1 VSARADAALAARDA
15 ALPAL
20 GALLDPGAFAE
31 LLRSFA
37 PEAHI
42 VAARGRYVRY
52 KPGTRCVAAYRVEL
66 AEGEVL
72 AHGIAHG
79 PGADEKLA
87 KLRTRRAAPSAL
99 GGGRFFRGDLG
110 LAIELFPNDA
120 RLRPLARLADPAFR
134 DRLMARLRVVE
145 KGRPLAVLETL
156 AYKPERRFVARAT
169 AEDGA
174 RAVVKIHTPAD
185 FHAAEAGRSYQ
196 SRDALRLARCL
207 RASPRHAAV
216 SYEWMEGEA
225 LDPLAAGA
233 SGALEC
239 AGAALAELHA
249 QKLPAFE
256 QPLAQESL
264 ASARLA
270 AMLVP
275 ALAARA
281 TDLAKEVAARM
292 AARAHV
298 PRALH
303 GDFHAGQLLTVCDT
317 AVLLDLDRAC
327 AGPAAQDVAVFAAHL
342 ELGAARDGGSARRVV
357 DAVALLLDGYAR
369 VAPAPGFDDVALH
382 TAAALVSIAPQPFR
396 TRDLEWPALL
406 EALLDRATAW
416 LALAGGGRT
425 NAARE
430 PAATALDAAMPF
442 LTAALD
448 PRHVATPLARALGD
462 AALRVESARIVRHK
476 PARRALVEYAV
487 RDGRGSSFAVLG
499 KLRARGLDHAAL
511 RVQQALHERGF
522 GAGAR
527 DGVSVPETLG
537 VLPDLFL
544 WLQRK
549 APGVPLSELLGR
561 SGDADL
567 CSRVGYALH
576 KLHATAVETPRRFG
590 AADEVAAL
598 ADRFLP
604 LVAASHPT
612 LAPRVARLADACH
625 RLAACIPAAPVCGIH
640 RDFHLD
646 QVLVD
651 GERLWLLDFDLYC
664 EGHPA
669 LDAGNFSAHL
679 TEFALRRTGDPGSL
693 AHCELAFEERFLAL
707 SGETLRPALMSY
719 ASLALVRHVAL
730 SIQYPERRATTGALL
745 ALCEERLGLATVPQS
760 AAR

>member
-1 VSARADAALAARDA
+1 VSARADAALAAREA

-31 LLRSFA
+31 LLRAFA
-37 PEAHI
+37 PEAQI

-52 KPGTRCVAAYRVEL
+52 KPGARCVAAYRVEL

-79 PGADEKLA
+79 PGAGEKLA
-87 KLRTRRAAPSAL
+87 KLRTRRAAASAL
-99 GGGRFFRGDLG
+99 GDGRFFREDLG

-145 KGRPLAVLETL
+145 KGQPLAELEAL

-169 AEDGA
+169 AGDGA

-185 FHAAEAGRSYQ
+185 FHAAQAGHGYE

-207 RASPRHAAV
+207 RTSPRHSAV
-216 SYEWMEGEA
+216 SYEWMEGDA

-233 SGALEC
+233 DGALEC

-249 QKLPAFE
+249 QLPPSLE
-256 QPLAQESL
+256 QSLEQESL

-270 AMLVP
+270 AVLVP

-281 TDLAKEVAARM
+281 PRRPEEGTARLAAS
-292 AARAHV
+292 AHV
-298 PRALH
+298 PRSLH
-303 GDFHAGQLLTVCDT
+303 GDFHAGQLLTARGT
-317 AVLLDLDRAC
+317 TVLLDLDRAC

-342 ELGAARDGGSARRVV
+342 ELRAAHDGGGLRRTA
-357 DAVALLLDGYAR
+357 DAVARLLDGYAR
-369 VAPAPGFDDVALH
+369 IAPAPGFDDVALH

-396 TRDLEWPALL
+396 TRDPEWPALL
-406 EALLDRATAW
+406 EALLDRAVAW
-416 LALAGGGRT
+416 LALAGGRCT
-425 NAARE
+425 DAVRA
-430 PAATALDAAMPF
+430 PTATALDAAMPF
-442 LTAALD
+442 LAAALD
-448 PRHVATPLARALGD
+448 PQRVAAPLARALDD
-462 AALRVESARIVRHK
+462 ATLRVESARIVRHK

-522 GAGAR
+522 GANAR

-537 VLPDLFL
+537 AVPELFL

-549 APGVPLSELLGR
+549 APGVPLSELLGTP
-561 SGDADL
+561 GDAVL
-567 CSRVGYALH
+567 CVRVADALH
-576 KLHATAVETPRRFG
+576 KLHATPVETPRRFG

-604 LVAASHPT
+604 LVARTHPVLGARVDR
-612 LAPRVARLADACH
+612 LAEACFRVASE
-625 RLAACIPAAPVCGIH
+625 IPAEPLCGIH

-651 GERLWLLDFDLYC
+651 DERLWLLDFDLYC

-679 TEFALRRTGDPGSL
+679 TELALRRSGDAGAL
-693 AHCELAFEERFLAL
+693 AHCEVAFEERFLAL
-707 SGETLRPALMSY
+707 SGEVLRPALEAY
-719 ASLALVRHVAL
+719 TSLALVRHIAL
-730 SIQYPERRATTGALL
+730 STQYPDRRATTGALL
-745 ALCEERLGLATVPQS
+745 GLCEERLGLVAAPQS

>member
-1 VSARADAALAARDA
+1 MSARADAELAARDTA
-15 ALPAL
+15 VPAL

-37 PEAHI
+37 PEAQI
-42 VAARGRYVRY
+42 VAVHGRYVRY
-52 KPGTRCVAAYRVEL
+52 KPGARCVAAYRVEL
-66 AEGEVL
+66 AGGEVL

-79 PGADEKLA
+79 PAADEKLA

-99 GGGRFFRGDLG
+99 GDGRFFRGDLG

-120 RLRPLARLADPAFR
+120 RLRPLARLANPAFR

-145 KGRPLAVLETL
+145 KGRPLAALETL

-174 RAVVKIHTPAD
+174 RAVVKIHTPAG
-185 FHAAEAGRSYQ
+185 FHGTEAGREYQ
-196 SRDALRLARCL
+196 SCDSLLLARCL
-207 RASPRHAAV
+207 RTSPRHAAV
-216 SYEWMEGEA
+216 AYEWMEGEA

-233 SGALEC
+233 DRALEC
-239 AGAALAELHA
+239 TGAALAELHA
-249 QKLPAFE
+249 QKLPSFE
-256 QPLAQESL
+256 ASLAQESL

-270 AMLVP
+270 AVLVP

-281 TDLAKEVAARM
+281 AALTKEVAARL

-303 GDFHAGQLLTVCDT
+303 GDFHAGQVLIAHES

-342 ELGAARDGGSARRVV
+342 ELRASRDGNAAQCVA
-357 DAVALLLDGYAR
+357 DAVERLLEGYAR
-369 VAPAPGFDDVALH
+369 VAAAPGFEDVALH
-382 TAAALVSIAPQPFR
+382 TAAALISIAPQPFR
-396 TRDLEWPALL
+396 TREPEWPALL
-406 EALLDRATAW
+406 EALLDRAAAW
-416 LALAGGGRT
+416 LALASGHSVG
-425 NAARE
+425 AARE
-430 PAATALDAAMPF
+430 PEATVLDAAMPF

-448 PRHVATPLARALGD
+448 LQRVAAPIARALGD
-462 AALRVESARIVRHK
+462 ATLRIKSARIVHHK

-487 RDGRGSSFAVLG
+487 QDSRGSSFAVLG

-511 RVQQALHERGF
+511 RVQQALHESGF
-522 GAGAR
+522 GASAR

-537 VLPDLFL
+537 ALPDLFL

-549 APGVPLSELLGR
+549 APGVALSKLLGH
-561 SGDADL
+561 SGDAAL

-590 AADEVAAL
+590 AANEVAAL

-604 LVAASHPT
+604 LVARAHPA
-612 LAPRVARLADACH
+612 LDARMDRLAETCC
-625 RLAACIPAAPVCGIH
+625 RLASQIPAEPACGIH

-679 TEFALRRTGDPGSL
+679 TELALRRTGDPGAL
-693 AHCELAFEERFLAL
+693 AHCAVAFEERFLAL
-707 SGETLRPALMSY
+707 SGEALRPALEAY
-719 ASLALVRHVAL
+719 TSLALVRHVAL
-730 SIQYPERRATTGALL
+730 STQYPERRATTGALL
-745 ALCEERLGLATVPQS
+745 ALCEERLGLATAPQS